1 MWGTV
6 SMKNNFDLAGKIA
19 LVTGA
24 GQGLGK
30 EFARSLGR
38 AGACVYI
45 MARNV
50 KRAED
55 AAAEIH
61 AETGAK
67 MYTHYIDVT
76 DESSVEEAAQFVR
89 KTTGRLDI
97 LVNNAALGRG
107 TTHLQD
113 TPLEEWNQTMNT
125 NLNGTFLCMKHFGR
139 MMIEQKSG
147 CVINLASL
155 GGKVCLKNCCTGAYD
170 VSKAAVE
177 ALTRCMAGEWAQYN
191 IRVNSICPGYILTD
205 INKDFIARNGDFYE
219 KSLEHIPCRVWGN
232 PEQMGDIAVF
242 LASEAASY
250 VNGSNLVA
258 DGGYMVF

>member
-1 MWGTV
+1 
-6 SMKNNFDLAGKIA
+6 MKGQFDLTEKIA

-30 EFARSLGR
+30 EFARSLAR
-38 AGACVYI
+38 AGASVYI

-50 KRAED
+50 PRAEA

-61 AETGAK
+61 SETGAA
-67 MYTHYIDVT
+67 MYAHFIDVT
-76 DESSVEEAAQFVR
+76 DEQSVMEAARFVQE
-89 KTTGRLDI
+89 TTGRLDI

-107 TTHLQD
+107 VTPLQD
-113 TPLEEWNQTMNT
+113 TTLEEWNTTMNT
-125 NLNGTFLCMKHFGR
+125 NLNGTFLCMKHFGK
-139 MMIEQKSG
+139 MMIAQRSG

-177 ALTRCMAGEWAQYN
+177 GLTRCMAGEWAQYN

-205 INKDFIARNGDFYE
+205 INKAYIAEHGDFYD
-219 KSLEHIPCRVWGN
+219 KSLDHIPTRVWGN

-242 LASEAASY
+242 LASDAASY

-258 DGGYMVF
+258 DGGYTIF

>member
-1 MWGTV
+1 MQ
-6 SMKNNFDLAGKIA
+6 NNFDLSNKVA

-30 EFARSLGR
+30 EFARSLAR
-38 AGACVYI
+38 AGASVYI

-50 KRAED
+50 ERAKQ

-61 AETGAK
+61 GETGSVIYA
-67 MYTHYIDVT
+67 HYIDVT
-76 DESSVEEAAQFVR
+76 DEKSVEEAVEYVR
-89 KTTGRLDI
+89 ATTGRLDI

-107 TTHLQD
+107 TNHLQD

-147 CVINLASL
+147 NVINLASL

-205 INKDFIARNGDFYE
+205 INKDFIEKNGDFFE
-219 KSLEHIPCRVWGN
+219 KSLEHIPVRVWGN

-250 VNGSNLVA
+250 VTGSNLVA
-258 DGGYMVF
+258 DGGYTIF

>member
-1 MWGTV
+1 
-6 SMKNNFDLAGKIA
+6 MKNNFDLTGKIA

-30 EFARSLGR
+30 EFARSLAR
-38 AGACVYI
+38 AHVEVYI

-50 KRAED
+50 KRAES
-55 AAAEIH
+55 AADEIRS
-61 AETGAK
+61 ETGSTIH
-67 MYTHYIDVT
+67 THFIDVT
-76 DESSVEEAAQFVR
+76 DEKSVEAAAEFV
-89 KTTGRLDI
+89 KATTGRLDI
-97 LVNNAALGRG
+97 LVNNAAVGRG
-107 TTHLQD
+107 SNHLQD
-113 TPLEEWNQTMNT
+113 TPLDEWNATMNT

-139 MMIEQKSG
+139 MMIAQNSG

-177 ALTRCMAGEWAQYN
+177 ALTRCMAGEWAKYN

-205 INKDFIARNGDFYE
+205 INKAFIEENGDFYE
-219 KSLEHIPCRVWGN
+219 KSLEHIPTGKWGN

-250 VNGSNLVA
+250 INGSNLVA
-258 DGGYMVF
+258 DGGYTIC

>member
-1 MWGTV
+1 
-6 SMKNNFDLAGKIA
+6 MKNNFDLTGKIA

-30 EFARSLGR
+30 EFARSLAR
-38 AGACVYI
+38 AHAEVYI

-50 KRAED
+50 KRAI
-55 AAAEIH
+55 AAAEEIH
-61 AETGAK
+61 KETGSTL
-67 MYTHYIDVT
+67 YTHFIDVT
-76 DESSVEEAAQFVR
+76 DESSVEAAVEYV
-89 KTTGRLDI
+89 KSTTGRLDI

-107 TTHLQD
+107 SNHLQD
-113 TPLEEWNQTMNT
+113 TPLEEWNETMNT

-139 MMIEQKSG
+139 MMIAQKSG
-147 CVINLASL
+147 CIINLASL

-205 INKDFIARNGDFYE
+205 INKAFIAENGDFYD
-219 KSLEHIPCRVWGN
+219 KSLDHIPTRKWGN

-250 VNGSNLVA
+250 INGSNLVA
-258 DGGYMVF
+258 DGGYTIF